1 VDSNHSSHLSLPFFC
16 SIIKTL
22 KGGTPM
28 TDEGYKRKLIAIL
41 SAGVKGYSSLIKI
54 RNNPVLSGMP
64 DT

>member
-1 VDSNHSSHLSLPFFC
+1 
-16 SIIKTL
+16 
-22 KGGTPM
+22 M